1 MSMLPCLTLGTIDG
15 IYAYCF
21 AIGAMT
27 NKDRAV
33 SRKVVAEDYL
43 GVDGRTQVNN
53 EDLPDFLVPCRT
65 QYATSM
71 IIISEKRGTFK
82 HHLALLNDLE
92 LLLFVNGKK
101 RPNK

>member
-1 MSMLPCLTLGTIDG
+1 M
-15 IYAYCF
+15 A
-21 AIGAMT
+21 

-53 EDLPDFLVPCRT
+53 EDLPDFLVQCRT

-92 LLLFVNGKK
+92 LIFVNGKK
-101 RPNK
+101 NDQINNHLLRQITTYNVFRFF